1 MEGESTSSVSNN
13 KPVAELNNTNS
24 THDVSNISITSVRQL
39 DINEAD
45 CDKSTFG
52 EG

>member
-39 DINEAD
+39 DIN
-45 CDKSTFG
+45 
-52 EG
+52 